1 MGFAYWLRLLRTLRH
16 LRPTQIGYRL
26 LYHATRPWIRSRM
39 LARTGASPIREW
51 RVPWSAPLVGP
62 RRSFGDGN
70 FEFLNETGQIRNAS
84 DWNNAAKSKLWLYNL
99 HYLDDLNAAD
109 SDARRAEQA
118 ALIER
123 WIRDNPPPAGVG
135 WEPYPLSLRLVN
147 LIKWCSRHGEAP
159 TAWLPSLARQARALS
174 VQIEYHILGNHL
186 LANGKALVF
195 AGTYLGGAAG
205 DRWLAEGLRI
215 LDREF
220 AEQFLDDGAHFELSP
235 MYHATLLWDVC
246 DLVNLAGRSG
256 LPELEA
262 RAGPWRQVIGGG
274 LDWLEAMCHPDGEI
288 SFFNDAAF
296 GIAPRLGEIAAYAA
310 QVGCPLATSGMRA
323 ASPRHLAA
331 SGYVAVDVLRGGK
344 LLLDVARVGPDYQP
358 GHAHADTLSFE
369 LSLFGQ
375 RVLVNS
381 GTSRYGEDAERQR
394 QRSTAA
400 HNTVTVDG
408 EDSSEVWAGF
418 RVARRGR
425 PEGLSIEQDG
435 GTVSVS
441 CAHDGYRRLPGR
453 VTHRRNWRLAG
464 NALRVTDTIEGEFTE
479 AVARFFLHPQV
490 QVAPDGGLLLANGH
504 SVRWLASGG
513 TAQVLASTWHPKF
526 GTAQPNYCIEI
537 RFSGRELVTSFV
549 WE

>member
-1 MGFAYWLRLLRTLRH
+1 MGPAYWARLLRTVRH
-16 LRPTQIGYRL
+16 LRTGQIGYRIF
-26 LYHATRPWIRSRM
+26 YRATRPLIRSRM
-39 LARTGASPIREW
+39 LARTGESSVRQW
-51 RVPWSAPLVGP
+51 RTPWNAPLVGP
-62 RRSFGDGN
+62 RSSFDDGAFKFLGEAGQVRSA
-70 FEFLNETGQIRNAS
+70 T

-99 HYLDDLNAAD
+99 HYLDDLNAAE

-118 ALIER
+118 ELIER
-123 WIRDNPPPAGVG
+123 WIGDNPAPDGVG

-147 LIKWCSRHGEAP
+147 LIKWCSRNGDAP
-159 TAWLPSLARQARALS
+159 IAWLPSLARQAQALT
-174 VQIEYHILGNHL
+174 VQIEYHVLGNHL

-195 AGTYLGGAAG
+195 AGAHLGGAAG
-205 DRWLAEGLRI
+205 DRWLAKGLRI

-235 MYHATLLWDVC
+235 MYHAILLWDVC
-246 DLVNLAGRSG
+246 DLVNLAERSG
-256 LPELEA
+256 LPELVA
-262 RAGPWRQVIGGG
+262 RTGAWRAVIVRG
-274 LDWLEAMCHPDGEI
+274 LGWLEAMCHSDGEI

-310 QVGCPLATSGMRA
+310 QVGCPLPTSGVRA
-323 ASPRHLAA
+323 ASLRHLAA
-331 SGYVAVDVLRGGK
+331 SGYVAVDVPAGGK

-400 HNTVTVDG
+400 HNTVTVNG

-418 RVARRGR
+418 RVARRAR
-425 PEGLSIEQDG
+425 PEGLTIEEDG
-435 GTVSVS
+435 DAVSVS
-441 CAHDGYRRLPGR
+441 CAHDGYRRLAGR
-453 VTHRRNWRLAG
+453 VTHRRTWRLAG
-464 NALRVTDTIEGEFTE
+464 NTLCVTDTIEGQFTE
-479 AVARFFLHPQV
+479 GVARFFLHPWV
-490 QVAPDGGLLLANGH
+490 QVLPDGGLMLASGH
-504 SVRWLASGG
+504 RVRWRASGG
-513 TAQVLASTWHPKF
+513 TAQVRASTWHPEF
-526 GTAQPNYCIEI
+526 GASQANHCIEV
-537 RFSGRELVTSFV
+537 RFSGRELVIEFV

>member
-1 MGFAYWLRLLRTLRH
+1 
-16 LRPTQIGYRL
+16 
-26 LYHATRPWIRSRM
+26 M
-39 LARTGASPIREW
+39 LARTGASPVREW
-51 RVPWSAPLVGP
+51 RAPWSAPLVGP
-62 RRSFGDGN
+62 RRSCGDGN
-70 FEFLNETGQIRNAS
+70 FKFLDETGQIRNAT
-84 DWNNAAKSKLWLYNL
+84 DWNSTAKSKLWLYNL
-99 HYLDDLNAAD
+99 HYFDDLNAAD
-109 SDARRAEQA
+109 SDDRRAEQA

-147 LIKWCSRHGEAP
+147 LIKSCSRHGEAP
-159 TAWLPSLARQARALS
+159 TAWLSSLARQAQALS

-186 LANGKALVF
+186 FANGKALVF
-195 AGTYLGGAAG
+195 AGAYLGGEAG
-205 DRWLAEGLRI
+205 DRWLAKGLRI

-246 DLVNLAGRSG
+246 DLVNLADRSG

-262 RAGPWRQVIGGG
+262 RAGSWRQVIGGG

-310 QVGCPLATSGMRA
+310 QLGCPPAPSRMRA

-331 SGYVAVDVLRGGK
+331 SGYVVVDVLAGGK

-441 CAHDGYRRLPGR
+441 CAHGGYRRLPGR

-464 NALRVTDTIEGEFTE
+464 NALRVTDTIEGEFTA

-490 QVAPDGGLLLANGH
+490 RVAPDGGLLLANGH
-504 SVRWLASGG
+504 SVRWRASGG

-526 GTAQPNYCIEI
+526 GTAQANYCIEV
-537 RFSGRELVTSFV
+537 RFFGRELVTSFI

>member
-1 MGFAYWLRLLRTLRH
+1 MIKLGLAHLSRFLRTAHH
-16 LRPTQIGYRL
+16 LGVRQIGYRL
-26 LYHATRPWIRSRM
+26 FYRVLASLIRSRM
-39 LARTGASPIREW
+39 LAPIGDASVRHW
-51 RVPWSAPLVGP
+51 RVLWNAPLVYP
-62 RRSFGDGN
+62 RSSFGDDN
-70 FEFLNETGQIRNAS
+70 FNFHNAGGQVKSIF

-109 SDARRAEQA
+109 SDVRQAEQT

-147 LIKWCSRHGEAP
+147 LIKWCSRNGEVP
-159 TAWLPSLARQARALS
+159 KAWLDSLARQAHALS

-186 LANGKALVF
+186 FANGKALVF
-195 AGTYLGGAAG
+195 AGAYLGGAAG
-205 DRWLAEGLRI
+205 DRWLAKGLRI

-220 AEQFLDDGAHFELSP
+220 GEQFLDDGGHFELSP
-235 MYHATLLWDVC
+235 MYHAILIWDVC
-246 DLVNLAGRSG
+246 DLVNLAQRSG

-262 RAGPWRQVIGGG
+262 RAGAWRPVISRG
-274 LDWLEAMCHPDGEI
+274 LEWLDAMCHPDGEI
-288 SFFNDAAF
+288 AFFNDAAF

-310 QVGCPLATSGMRA
+310 QLGCVPANSGVRA
-323 ASPRHLAA
+323 APLRHLAA
-331 SGYVAVDVLRGGK
+331 SGYVVGVEAAASRDGHSLAGDASDSYRAAGAAVGCK

-381 GTSRYGEDAERQR
+381 GTSCYGEDAERQR

-418 RVARRGR
+418 RVARRAR
-425 PEGLSIEQDG
+425 PKDLSIHQVGER
-435 GTVSVS
+435 VSVS

-464 NALRVTDTIEGEFTE
+464 NALRVTDMIEGQFTDVILLSE
-479 AVARFFLHPQV
+479 TVMGAVSVVLPV
-490 QVAPDGGLLLANGH
+490 LL
-504 SVRWLASGG
+504 
-513 TAQVLASTWHPKF
+513 TW
-526 GTAQPNYCIEI
+526 
-537 RFSGRELVTSFV
+537 
-549 WE
+549 